1 MTHVIIRG
9 PWPCIAYGKKD
20 TLINSRG
27 SENLAVWLT
36 IHQRYPTFAWVAET
50 NIFQEPWQKNKELL
64 LHRTIYK
71 MPTLIHIH
79 VCVWVCTLLPEE
91 PLQWTIVPYWYF
103 SNQPTSLLS
112 LGTFRRRMN
121 LYRTKKTAEELVPNW
136 CIERKEDCR
145 DLEV

>member
-1 MTHVIIRG
+1 MHVIIRG

-27 SENLAVWLT
+27 SVNLAVWLT

-71 MPTLIHIH
+71 MHIKICKMRTLIHIH
-79 VCVWVCTLLPEE
+79 VSVCLWVCTLLPEE

-112 LGTFRRRMN
+112 LGTFRRTMN
-121 LYRTKKTAEELVPNW
+121 LHRTKKKKLLKSWYQIDA
-136 CIERKEDCR
+136 
-145 DLEV
+145 